1 MANLKSA
8 KKRARQNIVRQQHNQ
23 ARRSEIKTLTKKF
36 FDAVDAKDAAQAK
49 EVLRTAESKIARA
62 KGKKVLKCNAA
73 SRKVSAMAKRLS
85 ALEKK
90 SA

>member
-8 KKRARQNIVRQQHNQ
+8 KKRARQNITRQQNNQ
-23 ARRSEIKTLTKKF
+23 ARRSEVKTLTKKF
-36 FDAVDAKDAAQAK
+36 FEAVDAQDIAQAK
-49 EVLRTAESKIARA
+49 ELLRNAESKIARA
-62 KGKKVLKCNAA
+62 KGKKVLKSNAA

>member
-8 KKRARQNIVRQQHNQ
+8 KKRARQNIVRQQNNQ
-23 ARRSEIKTLTKKF
+23 KRRSEIKTLTKKF
-36 FDAVDAKDAAQAK
+36 FDAVDAQDISQAK
-49 EVLRTAESKIARA
+49 ELLRNAESKIARA

-73 SRKVSAMAKRLS
+73 SHKVSSMAKRLS